1 MVRKI
6 SFLLAALLLA
16 ALVIAPVPALANP
29 GQPSFSER
37 VYGDGVAWGT
47 KGTTSLP
54 APNAHNVQSFDKL
67 FVITN
72 GVDGQLPVAEA
83 APGNVNY
90 NGGRWFT
97 HTVTW
102 KIESCPTDL
111 VCPDHGL
118 LGVGATRDCRRRSWR
133 PWQSSGFLSVPPA
146 ARKVGP
152 APDSTQR
159 HREVRSHSGSGFSA
173 SRADPQSLSGYSSQ

>member
-102 KIESCPTDL
+102 KSNPVLLTSYAQIMDYLESEQLVIAEGAPGGPGSPPDFFQCP
-111 VCPDHGL
+111 L
-118 LGVGATRDCRRRSWR
+118 LPV
-133 PWQSSGFLSVPPA
+133 
-146 ARKVGP
+146 K
-152 APDSTQR
+152 
-159 HREVRSHSGSGFSA
+159 
-173 SRADPQSLSGYSSQ
+173 